1 MGGDLLLTLV
11 IIAMAA
17 VVVILMIGIGGFAK
31 GGAFNKKYG
40 NKMMQ
45 LRIAAQFVAIC
56 LILLFIWLRAQ
67 GGSQ

>member
-1 MGGDLLLTLV
+1 MGGDVLFTV
-11 IIAMAA
+11 IVIAMIA

-56 LILLFIWLRAQ
+56 LILLFIYLRSPGAQ
-67 GGSQ
+67 